1 MIKKVNAKK
10 IVLMGECMLEL
21 RQSNSTEQGAG
32 LSQSFA
38 GDAYNTAVYLKR
50 AFNQY
55 DVSFMTALGHDTISK
70 QMIDVF
76 SSERL
81 DNSYVFT
88 GSKKNPGVYLVET
101 DAHGER
107 SFLYWRENSSARQV
121 MQFVDS
127 KTIDNLTDADLF
139 FFSGISLAV
148 LEPTHRPMF
157 WNMLGQ
163 LKETG
168 VKIAFDPNYRPRLW
182 QNKAEAKGEFAKAYT
197 HSDILLPGIDDFK
210 QLYDIHELS
219 DLLEFCQSFD
229 IHEMVIK
236 NGAKSV
242 YCQLGS
248 NLMHLPTTPVK
259 NVVDTTSAGDSFN
272 GIYLGARMAGYE
284 LESAV
289 NLASAA
295 AGLVIQ
301 HPGAIAP
308 AAVFKEFMQGKMK
321 D

>member
-1 MIKKVNAKK
+1 MKKDNAKK

-21 RQSNSTEQGAG
+21 RQSNNAEGRAD
-32 LSQSFA
+32 LLQSFA
-38 GDAYNTAVYLKR
+38 GDVYNTAVYLKR
-50 AFNQY
+50 AFSQY

-70 QMIDVF
+70 QMIDAF
-76 SSERL
+76 SGEQL
-81 DNSYVFT
+81 NNSYVYT

-121 MQFVDS
+121 MQYVDGKAIAS
-127 KTIDNLTDADLF
+127 LAEADLF

-148 LEPTHRPMF
+148 LEPTNRPMF
-157 WNMLGQ
+157 WNMLEQ
-163 LKETG
+163 LKENG

-182 QNKAEAKGEFAKAYT
+182 QNKAEAKSEFAKAYS

-210 QLYDIHELS
+210 QLYDIHELA
-219 DLLEFCQSFD
+219 DLLEFCQPFD

-248 NLMHLPTTPVK
+248 NLMHLPTMPVK

-272 GIYLGARMAGYE
+272 GVYLGARLAGYE

-301 HPGAIAP
+301 YPGAIAP
-308 AAVFKEFMQGKMK
+308 ASVFGEFMRSQMNS
-321 D
+321 